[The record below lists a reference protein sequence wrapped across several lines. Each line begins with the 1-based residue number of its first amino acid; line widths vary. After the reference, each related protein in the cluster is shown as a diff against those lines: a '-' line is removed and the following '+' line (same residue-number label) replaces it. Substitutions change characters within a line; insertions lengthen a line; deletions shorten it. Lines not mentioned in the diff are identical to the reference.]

1 MTSHVGVEFYFS
13 APFMHQNLGIISR
26 HRIGSLR
33 CLAGS
38 RHHSVRHASP
48 GVTLPRPS
56 SSFLVLNSR
65 SSRIS
70 LLLDDVLEP
79 FPFES
84 IAFLYRN
91 GYAQRN
97 VGFHENAQLTP
108 SLPEINEVNT
118 ISKVNT
124 FQPDC
129 GRDATVS
136 KGR

>member
-1 MTSHVGVEFYFS
+1 
-13 APFMHQNLGIISR
+13 
-26 HRIGSLR
+26 
-33 CLAGS
+33 
-38 RHHSVRHASP
+38 
-48 GVTLPRPS
+48 
-56 SSFLVLNSR
+56 
-65 SSRIS
+65 
-70 LLLDDVLEP
+70 LLLDDVLKP
-79 FPFES
+79 FPLEF
-84 IAFLYRN
+84 IAFLCCN

-97 VGFHENAQLTP
+97 VGFYENAQLTS